1 MSPSSTEPAAGGEP
15 PLDLRRNRLR
25 AVLLCLLIP
34 TLTWAFYVAA
44 PFWLEHKLHDQL
56 AGQIAKSTQLTAAQ
70 KAEQT
75 SRLAKVSFQEV
86 CRAPQPG
93 FEKLSASL
101 VKAGVSANFTRLR
114 WGIGLATA
122 LMVVLVAAFAAVTVL
137 NRRARRSR
145 DALIG
150 AYQLS
155 WKIAMA
161 AAIVDVLLLAPLL
174 TYASYEITVLL
185 ADQYYP
191 KLIIALAIGGG
202 YALWHSAKI
211 LLARVP
217 MEFTEG
223 MSRSVTPAEAP
234 ELWAAVRAAAARLRT
249 APPDHVVVGMQMNF
263 YVTELAVNHG
273 TGRAEGRTLYL
284 SHPALAHLSPDEVLA
299 IIGHELGHFIGDDTR
314 LTREFY
320 PLRHKANATMF
331 ALAQSGWVGWPSFQ
345 LLNFF
350 GWSFAQTE
358 QETSRQRELLADKKA
373 AELTSPAIAAR
384 ALVKIH
390 VLIEAFQQQLHDTVT
405 GATASPLEVSLL
417 SVVRAKLA
425 PKPEFWTGLFEK
437 QAPHP
442 LDSHPTLLVRLA
454 SLGEAIGP
462 DEARA
467 MATEE
472 TPSAAAAWLTG
483 REGLFTTIVQEAG
496 AAVAQMREQTHVIEA
511 DAKTETGKQLLA
523 EHFPEKRWKRESTG
537 PWIIAS
543 CAFVATGVFVV
554 IAFANRTAALWW
566 VAAAFGVFLLGGAG
580 FYLRRHLG
588 AELVLTADGLSYSG
602 WHRRLEFADVE
613 LVTAHQSNG
622 LSLIF
627 RLKAKQ
633 QPIWKGS
640 IPGPRRKTVT
650 LPVDG
655 FDEKG
660 PIVAETIFRYFTR
673 QIRLVG

>member
-1 MSPSSTEPAAGGEP
+1 MSQPSTDPAPGGEP
-15 PLDLRRNRLR
+15 PLDIRRNRGR
-25 AVLLCLLIP
+25 AVLLSLLIP
-34 TLTWAFYVAA
+34 TLTLAFYVAA
-44 PFWLEHKLHDQL
+44 PFWLERKLHEQI
-56 AGQIAKSTQLTAAQ
+56 AGQIAKSTQLTPAQ

-75 SRLAKVSFQEV
+75 ARFAQIDFHAV
-86 CRAPQPG
+86 CRAPRPG
-93 FEKLSASL
+93 FEKLRASF
-101 VKAGVSANFTRLR
+101 AQSGIAANFTRLR
-114 WGIGLATA
+114 WGLGLATA
-122 LMVVLVAAFAAVTVL
+122 LMAILLGAFGAVTLL

-161 AAIVDVLLLAPLL
+161 AAVADVVLLAPLL

-223 MSRSVTPAEAP
+223 MARSVTPAEAP
-234 ELWAAVRAAAARLRT
+234 ELWAAVRTAAARLHT
-249 APPDHVVVGMQMNF
+249 APPDHIVVGMQLNF

-284 SHPALAHLSPDEVLA
+284 SHPALAHLAPDEVLA

-331 ALAQSGWVGWPSFQ
+331 ALAQSGWVGWPSCQ

-390 VLIEAFQQQLHDTVT
+390 VLIEAFQRQLHDTVT
-405 GATASPLEVSLL
+405 GGTASPLEVSLR
-417 SVVRAKLA
+417 SVVRAKLL
-425 PKPEFWTGLFEK
+425 PQPEFWTELFDK
-437 QAPHP
+437 AAPHP

-454 SLGEAIGP
+454 SLGQAIGP

-467 MATEE
+467 MAAEE

-496 AAVAQMREQTHVIEA
+496 TAVARMREQTHVIEA
-511 DAKTETGKQLLA
+511 DVKTDAGKELLA
-523 EHFPEKRWKRESTG
+523 GHFPEKRWKRKSTG
-537 PWIIAS
+537 LWIVALMT
-543 CAFVATGVFVV
+543 AVATAIF
-554 IAFANRTAALWW
+554 IAIAAATGTAAVWW
-566 VAAAFGVFLLGGAG
+566 MMAVFGVCLFGGTG
-580 FYLRRHLG
+580 IYFRRHFG
-588 AELVLTADGLSYSG
+588 AELVLAADGLSYSG

-613 LVTAHQSNG
+613 TVTAHQSNG

-627 RLKAKQ
+627 RLKTKQ
-633 QPIWKGS
+633 EPIWKGS
-640 IPGPRRKTVT
+640 IPGLRRKTVS
-650 LPVDG
+650 LPIDG

-660 PIVAETIFRYFTR
+660 QVVAETIFRYFTR
-673 QIRLVG
+673 QIGPG